1 MTLMKTLRLIF
12 AIMVLSPG
20 AWMAQDTIPDTEP
33 GYRPA
38 GRFYTGGF
46 ISPDLSYSRIPRDNN
61 AVPAIKNYQPDY
73 DVSKFSVTVG
83 LEGMYQINQHLAL
96 TLGVQYSG
104 KGGKTKEIEYGPS
117 PVESDPVSMYYVYDY
132 RYIDVPLRLD
142 VYLSRRKVAP
152 FITAGLST
160 NFFINQQ
167 TSVFGID
174 KNDNEMEMSFSS
186 TSGFSAV
193 TPQLQLGAGID
204 IALNY
209 SRIRIFPIYRLALT
223 DTKLSQTYAYST
235 GTVNGKLYS
244 IGLGINCFFRH

>member
-1 MTLMKTLRLIF
+1 MKTLRLIF
-12 AIMVLSPG
+12 AMTVFSGTALL
-20 AWMAQDTIPDTEP
+20 AQDTIPDTEP

-38 GRFYTGGF
+38 ARFYTGGF
-46 ISPDLSYSRIPRDNN
+46 ISPDLSYSTIPRSNSGL
-61 AVPAIKNYQPDY
+61 PAIKNYQSHY
-73 DVSKFSVTVG
+73 DIPKFSVTVG
-83 LEGMYQINQHLAL
+83 LEGMYQINQNLAL
-96 TLGVQYSG
+96 TLGIQYSG
-104 KGGKTKEIEYGPS
+104 KGGKTKEIGYGPS

-142 VYLSRRKVAP
+142 VYLNRRKVAP
-152 FITAGLST
+152 FITAGVST

-204 IALNY
+204 IALKY

-223 DTKLSQTYAYST
+223 DTKLSETYAYST

>member
-12 AIMVLSPG
+12 AIVLCSG
-20 AWMAQDTIPDTEP
+20 TSLVAQDTIPDTEP

-46 ISPDLSYSRIPRDNN
+46 ISPDLSYSIIPRNN
-61 AVPAIKNYQPDY
+61 SGLPAIKNYQSDY

-83 LEGMYQINQHLAL
+83 LEGMYQINQNLAL

-117 PVESDPVSMYYVYDY
+117 AIESDPVSMYYVYDY

-142 VYLSRRKVAP
+142 VYFTRRKVSP
-152 FITAGLST
+152 FITAGVST
-160 NFFINQQ
+160 NFFVNQR
-167 TSVFGID
+167 TGVFGID
-174 KNDNEMEMSFSS
+174 KNDNAVEMSSSS

-193 TPQLQLGAGID
+193 TPQLQVGAGID
-204 IALNY
+204 IALKY

-223 DTKLSQTYAYST
+223 DTRLSETYAYST

>member
-1 MTLMKTLRLIF
+1 MKTLRLIF
-12 AIMVLSPG
+12 IITALSG
-20 AWMAQDTIPDTEP
+20 TSLVAQDTIPDAEP

-38 GRFYTGGF
+38 ARFYTGGF
-46 ISPDLSYSRIPRDNN
+46 ISPDLSYSIIPRNN
-61 AVPAIKNYQPDY
+61 SGVPAIKNYQSDY
-73 DVSKFSVTVG
+73 DIPKFSVTVG

-104 KGGKTKEIEYGPS
+104 KGGKTKEIEYNAS
-117 PVESDPVSMYYVYDY
+117 AIESDPVSMYYVYDY

-142 VYLSRRKVAP
+142 VYFTRRKVSP
-152 FITAGLST
+152 FITAGVST

-174 KNDNEMEMSFSS
+174 KNDNEMELSSSS
-186 TSGFSAV
+186 TSGFSSV
-193 TPQLQLGAGID
+193 TPQVQLGAGID
-204 IALNY
+204 IALKY

-223 DTKLSQTYAYST
+223 DTKLSETYAYST

>member
-1 MTLMKTLRLIF
+1 MKTLRLIF
-12 AIMVLSPG
+12 AITVFSGTSLV
-20 AWMAQDTIPDTEP
+20 AQDTIPDTEP

-38 GRFYTGGF
+38 ARFYTGGF
-46 ISPDLSYSRIPRDNN
+46 VSPDLSYSIIPRTNSG
-61 AVPAIKNYQPDY
+61 VPAIKNYQSDY
-73 DVSKFSVTVG
+73 DIPKFSVTVG

-104 KGGKTKEIEYGPS
+104 KGGKTKEIEYNPS
-117 PVESDPVSMYYVYDY
+117 AIDSDPVSMYYVYDY

-142 VYLSRRKVAP
+142 VYFTRRKVSP
-152 FITAGLST
+152 FITAGVST

-174 KNDNEMEMSFSS
+174 KNDNEMELSSSS
-186 TSGFSAV
+186 TSGFSSV
-193 TPQLQLGAGID
+193 TPQLQVGAGID
-204 IALNY
+204 IALRY

-223 DTKLSQTYAYST
+223 DTKLSETYAYST

>member
-1 MTLMKTLRLIF
+1 
-12 AIMVLSPG
+12 
-20 AWMAQDTIPDTEP
+20 MAQDTIPDTEP

-46 ISPDLSYSRIPRDNN
+46 ISPDLSYSIIPRNN
-61 AVPAIKNYQPDY
+61 NGVPAIKNYQSDY
-73 DVSKFSVTVG
+73 DISKFSVTVG
-83 LEGMYQINQHLAL
+83 LEGMYQINQNLAL

-117 PVESDPVSMYYVYDY
+117 MIDSDPVSMYYVYDY

-142 VYLSRRKVAP
+142 VYFTRRKVSP
-152 FITAGLST
+152 FITAGVST
-160 NFFINQQ
+160 NFFINQR
-167 TSVFGID
+167 TNIFGID
-174 KNDNEMEMSFSS
+174 KYDNAIELSSSS

-193 TPQLQLGAGID
+193 TPQLQVGAGID
-204 IALNY
+204 IALKY

-223 DTKLSQTYAYST
+223 DTKLSETYAYST

-244 IGLGINCFFRH
+244 IGLGVNCFFRH